1 MIIINFY
8 TAEEIATQMNNASK
22 LIENAGSKSF
32 VIDERTSLAVN
43 SKAQEANKQMIELVK
58 QFNEAFQIT
67 IKNIQLATEEFRQKD
82 QEIKEKID
90 RSIEIRHM
98 L

>member
-32 VIDERTSLAVN
+32 VIDDRTSLAVN